1 MLKEK
6 YNTKS
11 LACRFHYAGLTTSHD
26 LCVQRNMVCKMH
38 WNFLFTN
45 YNEHVN
51 TIWHVEMPIL
61 SVASDTAHCRHLLV
75 VTLSL
80 SVLSC
85 QLYTGVKVCVKSE
98 IYHGDETDIDRVPR
112 CANQYSSVD
121 TFDPYVSVCQKK
133 PHQYEY
139 HVNILWGWMH
149 IWCSRHNV
157 KEWHVSHCCSRERN
171 LCLPAS
177 NTACTQWESIQ
188 STGRKLSLLALFP
201 QYLRIFSDFLVSS
214 WCQATVKEMTL
225 YRCVKESLMV
235 MIHIKVILQVIAHCM
250 LG

>member
-1 MLKEK
+1 MTSCVAPNLLPSLLNINITDPTAQLLNISISRDQISLVGFSDNRKPMLKEK

-61 SVASDTAHCRHLLV
+61 SVAIDTAHCRHLLV

-121 TFDPYVSVCQKK
+121 TFDPYVSVCQKN

-139 HVNILWGWMH
+139 HVNI
-149 IWCSRHNV
+149 
-157 KEWHVSHCCSRERN
+157 
-171 LCLPAS
+171 
-177 NTACTQWESIQ
+177 
-188 STGRKLSLLALFP
+188 
-201 QYLRIFSDFLVSS
+201 
-214 WCQATVKEMTL
+214 
-225 YRCVKESLMV
+225 
-235 MIHIKVILQVIAHCM
+235 
-250 LG
+250 